1 MPSEQKMITSQ
12 IEDVKHQLMQIR
24 DMRPGNLNQQ
34 FRKPKEKLGEYYQLN
49 YTFRG
54 KTRTE
59 HVKKE
64 NIEIVRGELD
74 EYQKAKDLFLDW
86 MELSIKLSKLRI
98 KGG

>member
-1 MPSEQKMITSQ
+1 MSDEQKKVKLQ
-12 IEDVKHQLMQIR
+12 IEKVKLQLMKIEQ
-24 DMRPGNLNQQ
+24 MRPGNLNQQ

-54 KTRTE
+54 KTKTE

-64 NIEIVRGELD
+64 NLENIRAELA

-86 MELSIKLSKLRI
+86 MELSIKLSKLKI
-98 KGG
+98 KES

>member
-1 MPSEQKMITSQ
+1 MSAEQDKVRAQ
-12 IEDVKHQLMQIR
+12 LEDVKRQLMKIG

-54 KTRTE
+54 KTKTE
-59 HVKKE
+59 HVKRE
-64 NIEIVRGELD
+64 NLEVVRAEID
-74 EYQKAKDLFLDW
+74 EYQKAKEVFLDW

-98 KGG
+98 KEG